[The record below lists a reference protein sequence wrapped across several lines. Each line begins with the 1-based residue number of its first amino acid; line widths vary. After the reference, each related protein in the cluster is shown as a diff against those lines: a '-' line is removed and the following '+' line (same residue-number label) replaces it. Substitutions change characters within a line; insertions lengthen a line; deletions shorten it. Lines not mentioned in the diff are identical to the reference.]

1 MVRAVGAGGGG
12 DNTRTEPEPRG
23 RRVSTDPA
31 GTPLSVRQKPASLGS
46 VPCYARPMKSLLAAL
61 TLLLALPAAAEPTG
75 TFRQA
80 HELGFGALSNLDPM
94 SNGRVLQI
102 TEKVMNRLVRPG
114 ADGTPQPVLAT
125 AWTPND
131 DGTIWTFDLR
141 EGVRFH
147 DGSAFDAADVVY
159 SLNRIIAPDN
169 DNSARATIQMIQQV
183 EAVGPHRVR
192 IHLDGPF
199 ADLPLQLMD
208 FRMRIIP
215 EGSGDTIAQ
224 TGIGTGPFMVE
235 RFDPDGITLLKANPD
250 YFEGPPGVAAM
261 EVIAI
266 PDAQARLQA
275 LLGGQIDM
283 ERGITPQLGK
293 VLEASDRY
301 QVQQVPTGNWIG
313 AAFRTDVAPFDDAR
327 VRRALRLAVDREDM
341 LKLVLGGR
349 GIVACDTPVA
359 PNDQYRMNI
368 DCPQDTAAAKALLAE
383 AGYPDGIDITLH
395 VSALDSTWPT
405 MAVVYQ
411 RQAAAAGIR
420 VTIKKESTD
429 GYWSQVWMQK
439 DAVATRWNERPADQ
453 ALNEAFQSGAKWNE
467 TYYRDEVFDQLMS
480 DARAELDFEK
490 RKALYVAAQ
499 KRLWEN
505 SGTLIPYHVTQLV
518 GLSAR
523 VQDLDPV
530 KNDAVRW
537 HLLRITPDS

>member
-1 MVRAVGAGGGG
+1 MRFFATA
-12 DNTRTEPEPRG
+12 
-23 RRVSTDPA
+23 
-31 GTPLSVRQKPASLGS
+31 
-46 VPCYARPMKSLLAAL
+46 LAL
-61 TLLLALPAAAEPTG
+61 CLCLPAAADPTG

-94 SNGRVLQI
+94 SNGRVLQV
-102 TEKVMNRLVRPG
+102 TEKTMNRLVRPG

-125 AWTPND
+125 DWQPNE
-131 DGTIWTFDLR
+131 DGTEWTFTLR

-147 DGSAFDAADVVY
+147 DGTDFDAADVVY

-169 DNSARATIQMIQQV
+169 DSSARATIQMIHRI
-183 EAVGPHRVR
+183 EAVGPYEVR
-192 IHLDGPF
+192 MYLDGPF

-215 EGSGDTIAQ
+215 DGSGDTIAQ
-224 TGIGTGPFMVE
+224 TGIGTGPFIVD
-235 RFDPDGITLLKANPD
+235 RFDPDGITILRANSD
-250 YFEGPPGVAAM
+250 YFEGPPGVAAI

-301 QVQQVPTGNWIG
+301 AVQQVPTGNWIG
-313 AAFRTDVAPFDDAR
+313 MAFRTDVPPYDDAR
-327 VRRALRLAVDREDM
+327 IRRALRLAVDRDEM

-359 PNDQYRMNI
+359 PNDQYRADI
-368 DCPQDTAAAKALLAE
+368 ACPQDIAQARALLTD
-383 AGYPDGIDITLH
+383 AGYPDGIDVTVH
-395 VSALDSTWPT
+395 VSALDSSWPT

-411 RQAAAAGIR
+411 QQAAAAGIR
-420 VTIKKESTD
+420 VKIKKESTD

-439 DAVATRWNERPADQ
+439 DAVTTRWNERPADQ
-453 ALNEAFQSGAKWNE
+453 ALNEAFSSGAKWNE
-467 TYYRDEVFDQLMS
+467 TYYKDAVFDQLMT
-480 DARAELDFEK
+480 DARSELDFDQ
-490 RKALYVAAQ
+490 RRALYEAAQ
-499 KRLWEN
+499 IRLWEN
-505 SGTLIPYHVTQLV
+505 AGTLIPYHVTQLV

-523 VQDLDPV
+523 VANLDNV

-537 HLLRITPDS
+537 HLIRVIPDS